1 MKKFLVSHPLFRRI
15 FLVVLW
21 AFLCCGM
28 IIVWKKEI
36 TPNISIDSLT
46 VAYPK
51 DTEVLLPGESIE
63 EDIYWDKP
71 NLDRIDI
78 AFSYSE
84 EISPDTQVMI
94 SVLRNDDL
102 IANELLNLTALPN
115 GRYLNFYLGQSN
127 CAGSTF
133 TIHIENMSDDPSSA
147 FSLLS
152 TDDEFYY
159 LDKVSDYR
167 YDGQMQNG
175 RLLCQMY
182 YTSSYSCY
190 KAFAMISWL
199 LLAGIFLTGMVLR
212 LSDRQ

>member
-115 GRYLNFYLGQSN
+115 GR
-127 CAGSTF
+127 
-133 TIHIENMSDDPSSA
+133 
-147 FSLLS
+147 
-152 TDDEFYY
+152 
-159 LDKVSDYR
+159 
-167 YDGQMQNG
+167 
-175 RLLCQMY
+175 LLCQMY